1 VSVLLSEIIKELG
14 ASIDL
19 SQDITIDKVASLDK
33 GCANSIS
40 FLGNPKYAKQV
51 STSKASA
58 ILVPL
63 DFDGDFEG
71 ELIPVSNPSSAFSVC
86 IKMLGLIEKPSKIYI
101 SDRASIDDTAKIGE
115 NCSIGH
121 NCVISENAIIE
132 DNVVLGANC
141 FVGVGV
147 RIGKNSRLY
156 PSVIVYNGCIIGANV
171 VIHSNTTIGSDGFGF
186 EMEGDI
192 EKIPQVGIVTIA
204 ENVEIGA
211 NVSIDRARFD
221 ATKIGKNTKIDNLVQ
236 IGHNVEIGEGCFIVA
251 QVGIAGSSKI
261 GNGVILAGQCGVVGH
276 VSIGDG
282 VIVAAKTGIGHDVE
296 AGARMSGFYGVKHK
310 DYMKQEVCVRQL
322 PALMKKVKKLLK

>member
-1 VSVLLSEIIKELG
+1 MSVLLSEIIKELG
-14 ASIDL
+14 SPVEISKDVSIDR
-19 SQDITIDKVASLDK
+19 VASLDK
-33 GCANSIS
+33 GDVSSIS
-40 FLGNPKYAKQV
+40 FLGNLKYANQV
-51 STSKASA
+51 AESNAAA

-63 DFDGDFEG
+63 DYEG
-71 ELIPVSNPSSAFSVC
+71 NSKSFLIPVKNPSSAFSTC
-86 IKMLGLIEKPSKIYI
+86 IKMLGLMEKPAKIQI
-101 SDRASIDDTAKIGE
+101 SDRACIDETAKIGK

-121 NCVISENAIIE
+121 NCVISEDAVIE

-141 FVGVGV
+141 FVGVGAV
-147 RIGKNSRLY
+147 IGENSRLY
-156 PSVIVYNGCIIGANV
+156 PSVIVYNGCLIGANV

-192 EKIPQVGIVTIA
+192 EKIPQVGIVTVG

-276 VSIGDG
+276 VKIGDG
-282 VIVAAKTGIGHDVE
+282 VIVAAKTGIGGDVE
-296 AGARMSGFYGVKHK
+296 AGARMSGFYGINHK
-310 DYMKQEVCVRQL
+310 DYMRQEVCVRQL
-322 PALMKKVKKLLK
+322 PAMMKKVKKFLK